1 MEKETVLKI
10 IKLSKERKVSE
21 KEICIELGVSYKIL
35 YYYKIK
41 FNIKTT
47 SRGKNPNSR
56 IKRIYNI
63 NDEYFNKF
71 NTLSAYWA
79 GFIAADGNISQDCKK
94 LTIALSIKDKNHLLQ
109 FLKNVKSNYK
119 ISEFLSKKKYKACS
133 ITVVSS
139 NICKQLL
146 NKYNITP
153 NKSLTLLPP
162 KLTKD
167 LLIDSF
173 IIGYIDGDGCIRTNS
188 CKNGCLV
195 ISVLG
200 TLPMCIWIK
209 NRISKIYGKQ
219 IGCISHDKKHHENTY
234 SLTIANKDARV
245 IFKHLYNINVPKLS
259 RKWKEEYYD
268 NCINFIKK
276 RKINSKYEQ
285 ILKLKQMRFSQ
296 TEIAKQLSMTSSNI
310 NWYYKQDYFK
320 KLEGETKMLDKGIID
335 IEEEN

>member
-1 MEKETVLKI
+1 MEKETILKI
-10 IKLSKERKVSE
+10 IKLSKERKTSE
-21 KEICIELGVSYKIL
+21 KEICTELGVCYKTL

-56 IKRIYNI
+56 TKRTYSI
-63 NDEYFNKF
+63 NDNFFNRF

-94 LTIALSIKDKNHLLQ
+94 LAIGLSIKDKNHLLQ
-109 FLKNVKSNYK
+109 FLKDVKSNYK
-119 ISEFLSKKKYKACS
+119 ISEFLTKKKYKSCS
-133 ITVVSS
+133 ITIVSS

-162 KLTKD
+162 NLTKD
-167 LLIDSF
+167 ILIDSF
-173 IIGYIDGDGCIRTNS
+173 IIGYIDGDGCTQTNIY
-188 CKNGCLV
+188 KNGCLI
-195 ISVLG
+195 ISILG
-200 TLPMCIWIK
+200 TLSMCIWIK

-234 SLTIANKDARV
+234 SLTITNKAARV

-259 RKWKEEYYD
+259 RKWKDEYYD

-285 ILKLKQMRFSQ
+285 ILKLKQMGFSQ
-296 TEIAKQLSMTSSNI
+296 TEIAKQFNMTPSNV
-310 NWYYKQDYFK
+310 NWYYKQNYFK
-320 KLEGETKMLDKGIID
+320 KLEGETKQLDKGETN